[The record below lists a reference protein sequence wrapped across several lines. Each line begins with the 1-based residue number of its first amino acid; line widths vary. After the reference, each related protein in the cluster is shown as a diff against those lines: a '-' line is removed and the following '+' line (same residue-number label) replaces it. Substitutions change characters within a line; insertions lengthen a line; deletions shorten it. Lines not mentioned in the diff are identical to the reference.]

1 MSTPP
6 RSKREAVLI
15 ALHGDGFVE
24 VFGEKNVDVKIMN
37 VPHCP
42 GSEILAEDTFELMLR
57 HRYRQLYWPNKVRA
71 SAMHCPL
78 LPSTMARSIVVRDC
92 LTSLNVLMENHQT
105 EQEEMTWTL

>member
-71 SAMHCPL
+71 SAMHRPL
-78 LPSTMARSIVVRDC
+78 LPTTMAAARQAKNDIA
-92 LTSLNVLMENHQT
+92 TLNRLGAA
-105 EQEEMTWTL
+105 